1 MVERGIVRLSSK
13 GQLTLPAEIRR
24 KLGLKQGTKL
34 LVTLERNEI
43 RIREARED
51 RLPVFTPESGFFNL
65 VSSFSGPED
74 LAENHDRYIAEDS
87 R

>member
-1 MVERGIVRLSSK
+1 MERSIVRLSSK

-24 KLGLKQGTKL
+24 KLGLKQGAKL

-51 RLPVFTPESGFFNL
+51 KLPVFTPESGFFAL
-65 VSSFSGPED
+65 IGSFSGPED
-74 LAENHDRYIAEDS
+74 LAEKHDQYLAEGS

>member
-1 MVERGIVRLSSK
+1 MERSIVRLSSK

-24 KLGLKQGTKL
+24 KLGLKQGAKL

-51 RLPVFTPESGFFNL
+51 KLPVFTPESSFFAL
-65 VSSFSGPED
+65 IGSFSGPED
-74 LAENHDRYIAEDS
+74 LAEKHDQYLAEGS